1 MKGQSKV
8 GISLY
13 LIVPCYN
20 EEEVLNETADKLQV
34 KIRELCEK
42 GLITNESRIVFV
54 NDGSADSTG
63 KIIHDLHEENQLF
76 SGISFSK
83 NFGHQNAVMAGYL
96 FAADKCDAAISIDA
110 DLQQDIN
117 AIDEFIEKF
126 NEGNDIVYGV
136 RNDRDADGLFK
147 KASSQLFYGVMK
159 MLGCKTIPNHADYR
173 LLSNKV
179 LKVLEEY
186 KESNVFL
193 RGLIPE
199 LGFKSAIVYFD
210 VRERTAGKSKYSLK
224 KMMNLALDG
233 ITSHSIKPMHIIF
246 WMGWI
251 ILIPVIICLIY
262 TLVVYLKGDGVPGWT
277 TIVMS
282 IWGFGGIQLIAI
294 GCVGE
299 YVGKSYL
306 ESKKRPRYIIE
317 GIEHNS

>member
-1 MKGQSKV
+1 M

-20 EEEVLNETADKLQV
+20 EEEVLYDTAEKLEQKMNEL
-34 KIRELCEK
+34 ENK
-42 GLITNESRIVFV
+42 GVISEDSRVIFV
-54 NDGSADSTG
+54 NDGSKDSTG
-63 KIIHDLHEENQLF
+63 SIIHSLHEKNPLF
-76 SGISFSK
+76 SGINFSK

-96 FAADKCDAAISIDA
+96 FAIDKCDAAISIDA

-117 AIDEFIEKF
+117 AIDEFIDRY
-126 NEGNDIVYGV
+126 NEGCDIVYGV
-136 RNDRDADGLFK
+136 RNSRDTDGFFK
-147 KASSQLFYGVMK
+147 KVSSQMFYGLMK

-186 KESNVFL
+186 KETNVFL

-199 LGFKSAIVYFD
+199 LGFKSGIVHFD
-210 VRERTAGKSKYSLK
+210 VFERTAGKSKYSLR

-251 ILIPVIICLIY
+251 ILIPVIVCLVY
-262 TLVVYLKGDGVPGWT
+262 TLVVYLRDEAVSGWT

-306 ESKKRPRYIIE
+306 ESKKRPRYLID
-317 GIEHNS
+317 GIEHK

>member
-1 MKGQSKV
+1 MGV
-8 GISLY
+8 SLY
-13 LIVPCYN
+13 LVVPCYN
-20 EEEVLNETADKLQV
+20 EEEVLNDTAAKLKQ
-34 KIRELCEK
+34 KFAELESK
-42 GLITNESRIVFV
+42 EIINNDSRIVFV
-54 NDGSADSTG
+54 NDGSTDATG
-63 KIIHDLHEENQLF
+63 DIIHKLHESNPVF
-76 SGISFSK
+76 SGISFSR

-96 FAADKCDAAISIDA
+96 FAMDKCDAVISIDA

-117 AIDEFIEKF
+117 AIDAFLEKY

-136 RNDRDADGLFK
+136 RNSRDTDGFFK
-147 KASSQLFYGVMK
+147 KATSQMFYGLMK
-159 MLGCKTIPNHADYR
+159 VLGCKTMPNHADYR

-179 LKVLEEY
+179 LKVLGEY
-186 KESNVFL
+186 KETNVFL

-199 LGFKSAIVYFD
+199 LGFKSAIVHFD
-210 VRERTAGKSKYSLK
+210 VSERTAGKSKYSLA

-251 ILIPVIICLIY
+251 ILIPVIVCLIY
-262 TLVVYLKGDGVPGWT
+262 TLIVYLRGDGVPGWT

-299 YVGKSYL
+299 YVGKGYL
-306 ESKKRPRYIIE
+306 ESKKRPRYLID
-317 GIEHNS
+317 GIEHK